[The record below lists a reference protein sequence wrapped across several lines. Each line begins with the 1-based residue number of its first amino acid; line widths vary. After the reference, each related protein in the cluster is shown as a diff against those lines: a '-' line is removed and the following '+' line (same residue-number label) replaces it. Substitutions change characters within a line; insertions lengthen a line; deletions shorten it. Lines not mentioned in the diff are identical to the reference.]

1 MPSFDSGKNTTINQL
16 SQKNK
21 INDTDRFIIEDPVTG
36 TYNITYDQLKRKM
49 IAEISESNDSGILQ
63 EVIDINMMD
72 VTIKNNKYY
81 LTYNGKTI
89 GSGIAIPT
97 AQLPDNIN
105 IVAEWKPFTS
115 IK

>member
-1 MPSFDSGKNTTINQL
+1 MPSFNSGKNTTINQL

-21 INDTDRFIIEDPVTG
+21 INDTDKFIIDDSIG
-36 TYNITYDQLKRKM
+36 TYSITYDQLKRKM
-49 IAEISESNDSGILQ
+49 IAEISESKDSDILQ
-63 EVIDINMMD
+63 EVVDINMMD